1 MRSLILTFLI
11 SSAALLHAE
20 SRTWKSSDGTQSFTG
35 DYVTHDAKRVTIRR
49 ADGRVFTLELT
60 KLHEADKTWLSTKQ
74 VPGRKDAE
82 PLPDPNAVFD
92 TLCFGDPRA
101 DVTKKLKESK
111 IVEAGLD
118 ETFLGRVGLN
128 GTYRTRKQ
136 IGGLHCELYF
146 DWSAGGN
153 LSEVSLQTQG
163 VDRTAYAG
171 RLKGNCPNSRTSSP
185 CSTASPCS
193 TPISHPSAN
202 SRTTFSSPPTSGAS
216 KAAAQPCWAP
226 RCKAENS
233 LSSSASPRRGSIRSW
248 FPEAGRVGRPRR

>member
-11 SSAALLHAE
+11 SSTALIHAE
-20 SRTWKSSDGTQSFTG
+20 SRTWKSSDGAQSFTG

-60 KLHEADKTWLSTKQ
+60 KLHEADKTWLATKQ
-74 VPGRKDAE
+74 VPGRKNAE

-101 DVTKKLKESK
+101 DVMKKLKESK

-136 IGGLHCELYF
+136 IGGLHCDLYF

-153 LSEVSLQTQG
+153 LTEVSLQTQG
-163 VDRTAYAG
+163 VDRSSYAG
-171 RLKGNCPNSRTSSP
+171 RLKENWAELAELLTMLHGKPLQHADFPPLDDLQDDLFLASHLWRLEGGGSALLGTSMQGGKCLVVVRFTQERINP
-185 CSTASPCS
+185 VTVP
-193 TPISHPSAN
+193 
-202 SRTTFSSPPTSGAS
+202 
-216 KAAAQPCWAP
+216 
-226 RCKAENS
+226 
-233 LSSSASPRRGSIRSW
+233 
-248 FPEAGRVGRPRR
+248 

>member
-11 SSAALLHAE
+11 SSASLLHAE

-111 IVEAGLD
+111 VVEPGLD

-153 LSEVSLQTQG
+153 LTEVTLQTQG
-163 VDRTAYAG
+163 VERTAYTG
-171 RLKGNCPNSRTSSP
+171 RLKDNWAELADLLTMLHGKPLQQAEFPPVGDLQDDLFLASHLWRLEGGGSALLGTSMQGGKFLAVVRFTRERINP
-185 CSTASPCS
+185 VTVP
-193 TPISHPSAN
+193 
-202 SRTTFSSPPTSGAS
+202 
-216 KAAAQPCWAP
+216 
-226 RCKAENS
+226 
-233 LSSSASPRRGSIRSW
+233 
-248 FPEAGRVGRPRR
+248 

>member
-11 SSAALLHAE
+11 SSTALIHAE
-20 SRTWKSSDGTQSFTG
+20 SRTWKSSDGAQSFTG

-49 ADGRVFTLELT
+49 ADGRVFTLELA
-60 KLHEADKTWLSTKQ
+60 KLHEADKTWLATKQ
-74 VPGRKDAE
+74 VPGRKNAE

-101 DVTKKLKESK
+101 DVMKKLKESK

-136 IGGLHCELYF
+136 IGGLHCDLYF

-153 LSEVSLQTQG
+153 LTEVSLQTQG
-163 VDRTAYAG
+163 VDRSSYAG
-171 RLKGNCPNSRTSSP
+171 RLKENWAQLAELLTMLHGKPLQNADFPPLDDLQDDLFLASHLWRLEGGGSALLGTSMQGGKCLVVVRFTQERINP
-185 CSTASPCS
+185 VTVP
-193 TPISHPSAN
+193 
-202 SRTTFSSPPTSGAS
+202 
-216 KAAAQPCWAP
+216 
-226 RCKAENS
+226 
-233 LSSSASPRRGSIRSW
+233 
-248 FPEAGRVGRPRR
+248 